1 MPIKIGLV
9 GAGEVTQTI
18 VLPNLRLLSD
28 LYEVNALCDISQ
40 QTLEHVSTKFN
51 IKQTYT
57 DYTQMIEEGDIE
69 AVMVLTADEYHAPIA
84 VEALQHKK
92 AVFVEKPMAL
102 SQQAAALII
111 KARDENNGVVFVGY
125 QRRYSPAFE
134 EAVQIVRG
142 MSSISYCRVRDII
155 GPNSIFVGQ
164 SGTFPRK
171 YTDFPE
177 TSSADMKRRS
187 SEIAEQAL
195 GSAETDSQAYNLY
208 RLLGSLGSHD
218 LSAMREL
225 LGIPK
230 GVCGVSN
237 TTPSNAGGFF
247 TAMFDYG
254 GFVAMYETGV
264 DQVGLFDAHIEVY
277 GDGKRVKVEFDTP
290 YVKGLPVKLVVGESD
305 KDGRYIERVV
315 RPTYEDAYTIEYKTF
330 YDAVRNGKQYK
341 TTADD
346 ARCDLEIFKMITDA
360 FVRQDK

>member
-1 MPIKIGLV
+1 ML
-9 GAGEVTQTI
+9 Q
-18 VLPNLRLLSD
+18 
-28 LYEVNALCDISQ
+28 NA
-40 QTLEHVSTKFN
+40 
-51 IKQTYT
+51 
-57 DYTQMIEEGDIE
+57 DIE

-84 VEALQHKK
+84 VEALQRNK

-102 SQQAAALII
+102 SHQDAAAII
-111 KARDENNGVVFVGY
+111 RARDENHGVVFVGY

-134 EAVQIVRG
+134 EAVQIVKG

-164 SGTFPRK
+164 SGTYPRK
-171 YTDFPE
+171 YADFPE
-177 TSSADMKRRS
+177 NSGADMKKRS

-195 GSAETDSQAYNLY
+195 GSADTDSQAYNLY

-218 LSAMREL
+218 LSAMREI
-225 LGIPK
+225 LGMPK
-230 GVCGVSN
+230 RVIAVSN
-237 TTPSNAGGFF
+237 TTPSNAGGFL
-247 TAMFDYG
+247 TAIFDYN
-254 GFVAMYETGV
+254 GFVAMYETGI

-315 RPTYEDAYTIEYKTF
+315 RPTYEDAYSIEYKAF
-330 YDAVRNGKQYK
+330 YDAIRHGKQHK

-346 ARCDLEIFKMITDA
+346 AKCDLEIFKMLTDA
-360 FVRQDK
+360 FVSQNK